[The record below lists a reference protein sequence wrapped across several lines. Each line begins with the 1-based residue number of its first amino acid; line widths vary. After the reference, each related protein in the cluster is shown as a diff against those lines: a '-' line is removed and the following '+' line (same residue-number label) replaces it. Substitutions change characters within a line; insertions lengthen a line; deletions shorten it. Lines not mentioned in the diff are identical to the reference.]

1 MQSSAHNVCTKLL
14 HQCILDKCQKN
25 TDSIRIVRPHVCRAE
40 ENNHILLLI
49 YNHHHLEWHQA
60 GSPLVIQH

>member
-1 MQSSAHNVCTKLL
+1 M

-25 TDSIRIVRPHVCRAE
+25 TDSIRILRPHVCRAE
-40 ENNHILLLI
+40 ENTHILLLI